1 VHRCGVEFEEVTI
14 GQRGGQRRRRSVDR
28 GVAASVGTAR
38 GEVEAGRER
47 KMKVEKGE
55 LVDGALPL

>member
-1 VHRCGVEFEEVTI
+1 VHRCGVGFEEVTV
-14 GQRGGQRRRRSVDR
+14 GQRGGQRRRRSVDW
-28 GVAASVGTAR
+28 GVAVSVGTAQ
-38 GEVEAGRER
+38 GEAEAERER